1 MWILPHFLYLF
12 IQLWILWFTILAIV
26 YKAAINMIVPVSLWF
41 FVFKFFFGYI
51 TCCGNDGAKSKCFFQ
66 FFEISTQAFIVT
78 GLSDIPT
85 DSAEMM
91 ALLPRSHQDLLL
103 SVSWML
109 AVLTMVDD
117 VSLSVICISLM
128 ASDWE
133 EFLIDLLMIYI
144 SSFGNCLLK
153 SLVNFT
159 TRFVVFVV
167 EFFELFI

>member
-1 MWILPHFLYLF
+1 
-12 IQLWILWFTILAIV
+12 
-26 YKAAINMIVPVSLWF
+26 
-41 FVFKFFFGYI
+41 
-51 TCCGNDGAKSKCFFQ
+51 
-66 FFEISTQAFIVT
+66 
-78 GLSDIPT
+78 
-85 DSAEMM
+85 MM